1 MIEIQS
7 NPVLD
12 ERPDEAL
19 LARAA
24 RVALENQSASQN
36 VSLSILMTNDAQIQS
51 LNREYRGFNVPTD
64 VLSFDVH
71 EYDPETDTLYLGEI
85 IISVPY
91 AAKQAQKNGHPLEAE
106 VQLLV
111 VHGVLHILG
120 HDHAKAEEKSKMW
133 DSQNEILAHLGLAKM
148 KIQEL

>member
-7 NPVLD
+7 NAILD
-12 ERPDEAL
+12 EKLDEVL

-51 LNREYRGFNVPTD
+51 LNRKYRGFDAPTD

-111 VHGVLHILG
+111 VHGVLHVLG
-120 HDHAKAEEKSKMW
+120 HDHTKAEEKAKMW
-133 DSQNEILAHLGLAKM
+133 DAQNEILAHLGLAEM
-148 KIQEL
+148 RIQEL

>member
-7 NPVLD
+7 NPILD
-12 ERPDEAL
+12 EKLDEGL

-24 RVALENQSASQN
+24 RVVLENQSASQN

-51 LNREYRGFNVPTD
+51 LNRKYRGFDAPTD

-133 DSQNEILAHLGLAKM
+133 DAQNEILAHLGLAEM